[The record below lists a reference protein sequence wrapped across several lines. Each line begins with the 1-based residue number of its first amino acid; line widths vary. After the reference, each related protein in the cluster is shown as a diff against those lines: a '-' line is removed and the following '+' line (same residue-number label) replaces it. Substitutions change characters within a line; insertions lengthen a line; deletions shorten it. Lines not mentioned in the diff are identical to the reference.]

1 MTGNPKHSSEA
12 AGVGDSAHR
21 QHIAKGLA
29 DTRWDGLRTPFGL
42 GAVIAVAMVV
52 LFVAPVLV
60 WFVEDPIGLVPVAFV
75 GSVYLTWFLLRRVAR
90 FVTVAPDE
98 ALDERLIAIRNR
110 TYLLAY
116 RALAGVFGLIA
127 GALLVWS
134 IVEIR
139 SGAPAASFSISWPQV
154 NALIWFVLA
163 QILLMPSLTLALGI
177 RRRKVQL

>member
-1 MTGNPKHSSEA
+1 MTGKPQHSSKA
-12 AGVGDSAHR
+12 APGGDFAYRH
-21 QHIAKGLA
+21 HIAKGLA
-29 DTRWDGLRTPFGL
+29 DTRWDGLRTPLGL
-42 GAVIAVAMVV
+42 GLVIALSVVV
-52 LFVAPVLV
+52 LFVAPVIV
-60 WFVEDPIGLVPVAFV
+60 WFVEDPIGLIPVGFV
-75 GSVYLTWFLLRRVAR
+75 GSVYLTWFLLRRVVR
-90 FVTVAPDE
+90 LVTVAPDG

-116 RALAGVFGLIA
+116 RAMAGVFGLLA